1 MLKMT
6 TTLQKWG
13 NSQGV
18 RLPKE
23 ILKAALFSEK
33 ETVELFADE
42 TGIKIQKAHHFETLD
57 DLFKN
62 YEGTCNCE
70 EINTGKPV
78 GNEVW

>member
-1 MLKMT
+1 MT

-23 ILKAALFSEK
+23 ILKTAFFAGNEM
-33 ETVELFADE
+33 VELLADE
-42 TGIKIQKAHHFETLD
+42 TGIKIQKIRQVETLN

-62 YEGTCNCE
+62 YEGTYQCRE
-70 EINTGKPV
+70 VDTGKPV